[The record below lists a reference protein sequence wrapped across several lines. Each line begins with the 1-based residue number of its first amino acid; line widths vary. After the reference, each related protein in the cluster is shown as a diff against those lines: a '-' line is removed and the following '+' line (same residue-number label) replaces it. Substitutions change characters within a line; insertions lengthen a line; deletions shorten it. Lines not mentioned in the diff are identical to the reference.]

1 MKKLLLILATFV
13 GFAFSVNAQN
23 YVDIWE
29 ESGSILYQTKTNN
42 NYTIEIEYTGYT
54 NDWRYIDSF
63 SESKVLSSNR
73 SDYIAKAGTKTLYDI
88 KYIKFFTQGFDY
100 IDVWEEGG
108 SILYQTKGNNDYTIK
123 IEYSSY
129 TKDGRYVDNFSES
142 KVLSGNRSDY
152 IAKAGTNT
160 VYEIRFI
167 KFYIR

>member
-88 KYIKFFTQGFDY
+88 KYI
-100 IDVWEEGG
+100 
-108 SILYQTKGNNDYTIK
+108 
-123 IEYSSY
+123 
-129 TKDGRYVDNFSES
+129 
-142 KVLSGNRSDY
+142 
-152 IAKAGTNT
+152 NT
-160 VYEIRFI
+160 
-167 KFYIR
+167 